1 MKRRQGWLFFI
12 IFLLTLSFYL
22 LINYPLKL
30 GLDLQG
36 GSQLTL
42 QIIKEDGNVTKSEL
56 EAVYSVID
64 RRVNNLG
71 VAESNLQTLGRD
83 QLILEL
89 PGENP
94 LVASR
99 VLGKTALLEFR
110 TQKEGT
116 SLDLKKLQ
124 RQRLS
129 IKNLI
134 EEYSSNEK
142 NKNDDAFLNNIED
155 SLNDIKEELNYSATS
170 TENKQPEVSKFTKQS
185 KLRSKAQMIAAER
198 IASSK
203 SIDNI
208 KASENQSVESYLSNP
223 TDIYGKLIEI
233 KKYIDKEITSLF
245 IKTDLSGKD
254 LINASR
260 RQEQTNNNWEVLL
273 SFNNAGGDKFADIT
287 KSIAGTNQ
295 LLAIILDGESISE
308 ASVGLE
314 FANTGITGG
323 LATISGNFNAQDARE
338 LEVQLKGGSLPLPI
352 EIVETNDI
360 GAQLGSNNIL
370 KSLYAAISGLIFVG
384 IFMIFNYRILGLVSV
399 LSLILYG
406 FFNLALYSLIPVTL
420 TLPGISGL
428 ILSIGMAVDANIL
441 IFERIREELVKGN
454 TLIRSIDSG
463 FQRANSSIVDGHITT
478 LVSCFVLFLLGTNFV
493 KGFAATLGIGVLIS
507 LFTSL
512 NCSKTILRFF
522 TTYQSFRQKNLY
534 LSRGNFPN

>member
-12 IFLLTLSFYL
+12 VFLLTLSVYL
-22 LINYPLKL
+22 LINYPLQL
-30 GLDLQG
+30 GLDLRG

-42 QIIKEDGNVTKSEL
+42 QLIKEKGKVTKDEL
-56 EAVYSVID
+56 EAVNSVID
-64 RRVNNLG
+64 KRVNNLG
-71 VAESNLQTLGRD
+71 VSESNLQTLGRD

-89 PGENP
+89 PGEQNP

-110 TQKEGT
+110 VQKVGT
-116 SLDLKKLQ
+116 SEELIFLQDQRFNIKDLFEKYN
-124 RQRLS
+124 S
-129 IKNLI
+129 I
-134 EEYSSNEK
+134 EK
-142 NKNDDAFLNNIED
+142 NNSADVLLNSIQDNLKDIEQN
-155 SLNDIKEELNYSATS
+155 LNHT
-170 TENKQPEVSKFTKQS
+170 T
-185 KLRSKAQMIAAER
+185 
-198 IASSK
+198 SSK
-203 SIDNI
+203 D
-208 KASENQSVESYLSNP
+208 L
-223 TDIYGKLIEI
+223 YGKLTDI
-233 KKYIDKEITSLF
+233 KKLIDNKIANLF

-254 LINASR
+254 LINAGR

-273 SFNNAGGDKFADIT
+273 TFSNAGGDKFAEIT

-308 ASVGLE
+308 ASVGSQ

-323 LATISGNFNAQDARE
+323 SATISGNFSAEDAKE

-352 EIVETNDI
+352 EIVDTNTI
-360 GAQLGSNNIL
+360 GALLGNNNIF
-370 KSLYAAISGLIFVG
+370 KSLYAAVSGLIFVA
-384 IFMIFNYRILGLVSV
+384 IFMIFNYRILGFVSV

-406 FFNLALYSLIPVTL
+406 FFNLALYAIIPVTL

-441 IFERIREELVKGN
+441 IFERIREELYDGN
-454 TLIRSIDSG
+454 TLTRSIDSG
-463 FQRANSSIVDGHITT
+463 FERANSSIIDGHITT

-493 KGFAATLGIGVLIS
+493 KGFSATLGIGVLIS

-522 TTYQSFRQKNLY
+522 ITYQTLRTKYFY
-534 LSRGNFPN
+534 LPRKSLSN